1 MTQKPFTAF
10 PDQGLQFLRSLKRHN
25 NREWFQRHKSIYEQ
39 YVKQPMTDLI
49 TALAQEFQQFAPE
62 MLASP
67 RTSAYRIHRDTRF
80 SKNKSPYKTHVAAV
94 FPRSGLGKHEGA
106 AFYLHIA
113 PEELLI
119 GGGLYMQL
127 PEDLRAVRNH
137 IVENPDTFLSIVE
150 QRGFLRIFGS
160 LEGERLQ
167 RVPPGF
173 PQDHVA
179 AHYLK
184 YKQFLAG
191 RKFPPDVATTRRFYK
206 LILETFKAMLPLVR
220 FLNDPIVRSRRLKE
234 RQTAFF
240 ELGVIRGQTPNC

>member
-113 PEELLI
+113 P
-119 GGGLYMQL
+119 
-127 PEDLRAVRNH
+127 
-137 IVENPDTFLSIVE
+137 
-150 QRGFLRIFGS
+150 
-160 LEGERLQ
+160 
-167 RVPPGF
+167 
-173 PQDHVA
+173 
-179 AHYLK
+179 
-184 YKQFLAG
+184 
-191 RKFPPDVATTRRFYK
+191 
-206 LILETFKAMLPLVR
+206 
-220 FLNDPIVRSRRLKE
+220 
-234 RQTAFF
+234 
-240 ELGVIRGQTPNC
+240 